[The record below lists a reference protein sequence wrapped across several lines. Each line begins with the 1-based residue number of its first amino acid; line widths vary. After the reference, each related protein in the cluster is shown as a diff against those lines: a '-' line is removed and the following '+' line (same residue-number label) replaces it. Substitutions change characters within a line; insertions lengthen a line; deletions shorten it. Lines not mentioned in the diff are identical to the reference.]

1 MSDTPQTPATPVAPA
16 PAEASPV
23 TAAVQGVLNSP
34 EMQAKAESPSVLK
47 QIFDQAQ
54 PALKKLEALLGDGW
68 EDVQTCYHM
77 LFDKGFDLQI
87 NAKVAIIA
95 AFVYLISPIDIIP
108 DFAGILGFV
117 DDLAAIYLALKV
129 AAPEIARY
137 RAWKAQQQ
145 G

>member
-1 MSDTPQTPATPVAPA
+1 MSDIPQTPATPVAPA

-23 TAAVQGVLNSP
+23 TEAVQGVLNSP
-34 EMQAKAESPSVLK
+34 EMKAKAENPDVLK
-47 QIFDQAQ
+47 QIYDGIQ

-77 LFDKGFDLQI
+77 LFDKGFDLQM
-87 NAKVAIIA
+87 NAKVAIVA
-95 AFVYLISPIDIIP
+95 AFVYLISPIDIFP
-108 DFAGILGFV
+108 DFLSILGFV
-117 DDLAAIYLALKV
+117 DDLLAISLALKI